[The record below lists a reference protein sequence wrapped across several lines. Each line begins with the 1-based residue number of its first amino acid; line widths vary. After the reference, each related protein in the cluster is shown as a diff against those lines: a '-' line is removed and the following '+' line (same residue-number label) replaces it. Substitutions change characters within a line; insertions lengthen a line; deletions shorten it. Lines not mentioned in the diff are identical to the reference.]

1 MLCCYLSL
9 SIIAL
14 GIMSSELKYTLG
26 FSKLDGV
33 GSLSLYQIYKH
44 FGSMQ
49 DAWNAS
55 ALEWMDLPSLRQST
69 IEKFKERQKTVE
81 LDNLEAELKSK
92 RIETVTI
99 EDKAYPYL
107 LKEIHNP
114 PLILFI
120 KGNLKICDLEQ
131 TLAVVGSRQCSFSAV
146 TNTKKIIA
154 EMKDENIVIV
164 SGMARGIDTIAHEA
178 AIEACLKTIAVIGS
192 GFDNIYPTS
201 NKALFSK
208 IINGNGAVISEYYPD
223 KKPDAFRFPQRNRII
238 SGLSK
243 GTLVVE
249 AGLKSGALITAR
261 LCLDHNRELMCLPG
275 LLSNPNTQGTH
286 KLLKDG
292 AGLVTSLEDI
302 LNYLQWIKND
312 NIDKNI
318 KTEKTELNEE
328 ESNIYNVLNYE
339 PTEID
344 KIIFLSG
351 LTIGDI
357 MVTLTSLELKGLIA
371 QTNGEMY
378 VKI

>member
-1 MLCCYLSL
+1 
-9 SIIAL
+9 
-14 GIMSSELKYTLG
+14 MSFELKYILG

-33 GSLSLYQIYKH
+33 GSLSLYQIYEH
-44 FGSMQ
+44 FGSMR

-55 ALEWMDLPSLRQST
+55 ALEWMVLPSLRQST
-69 IEKFKERQKTVE
+69 IEKFKERQKTIE
-81 LDNLEAELKSK
+81 LDVLEAELQHKK
-92 RIETVTI
+92 IQAVTI
-99 EDKAYPYL
+99 EDKEYPYL

-114 PLILFI
+114 PLVFFV
-120 KGNLKICDLEQ
+120 KGSLDACNLEK
-131 TLAVVGSRQCSFSAV
+131 TLAIVGSRQCSFSAIE
-146 TNTKKIIA
+146 NTKKMIA
-154 EMKDENIVIV
+154 QLGDNEIVIV
-164 SGMARGIDTIAHEA
+164 SGMARGIDTAAHEA
-178 AIEACLKTIAVIGS
+178 ALGAGLKTIAVMGS

-201 NKALFSK
+201 NKTLFSK

-238 SGLSK
+238 SGFSK

-261 LCLDHNRELMCLPG
+261 LCLEQNRELMCLPG
-275 LLSNPNTQGTH
+275 LIANPNTQGTH

-292 AGLVTSLEDI
+292 AGLVTCSEDI
-302 LNYLQWIKND
+302 LNYLQWTQSD
-312 NIDKNI
+312 NINKNNEDKKI
-318 KTEKTELNEE
+318 ELNKE
-328 ESNIYNVLNYE
+328 ESNIYDILNYE
-339 PTEID
+339 AIEID

-357 MVTLTSLELKGLIA
+357 MVTLTSLELKGLIT